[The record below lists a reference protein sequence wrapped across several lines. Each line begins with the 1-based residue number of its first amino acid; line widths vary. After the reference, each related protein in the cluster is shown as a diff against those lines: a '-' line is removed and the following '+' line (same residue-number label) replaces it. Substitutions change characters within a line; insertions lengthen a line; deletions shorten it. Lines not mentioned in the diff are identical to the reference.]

1 VTEPFVD
8 MLAVGGRSNSL
19 GRVDQ
24 VIALV
29 LDEPSRLD
37 ELYDC
42 LFHEDAWRR
51 MRAADALEKV
61 CRQHPEWLA
70 PYVDRFPAELASSSQ
85 PSILWHLA
93 QMYRHL
99 TLTAQ
104 QKAFAVEWLERVL
117 STTEADW
124 IVAANAMQTLA
135 RFTEDGTVPRHDLV
149 ALLRVQQQHRSK
161 AVVRRADKLLT
172 QVEDTSV

>member
-1 VTEPFVD
+1 MTEPFAQ

-19 GRVDQ
+19 GRVDE

-29 LDEPSRLD
+29 SDEPSRLD
-37 ELYDC
+37 ELYAC
-42 LFHEDAWRR
+42 LFDEDAWIR

-61 CRQHPEWLA
+61 CRQHPEWLV
-70 PYVDRFPAELASSSQ
+70 PYVDRFPAELAGSSQ

-99 TLTAQ
+99 TLTSR
-104 QKAFAVEWLERVL
+104 QKAFAVSWLERVL
-117 STTEADW
+117 SSTEVDW
-124 IVAANAMQTLA
+124 IVAANAMQTLMQFA
-135 RFTEDGTVPRHDLV
+135 EDGAVPRHELV

-161 AVVRRADKLLT
+161 SVVRRADKLLA
-172 QVEDTSV
+172 QVGEASV